1 MSPTEKCFLCPNSFK
16 FGPHEYNG
24 KLLSG
29 YGVMVC
35 RSCYS
40 GNWDGWAPHYEE
52 DLLEHLED
60 EGIDEPER
68 LENGLLPREF

>member
-1 MSPTEKCFLCPNSFK
+1 MSPVETCFICGCEFT

-24 KLLSG
+24 KLCKG
-29 YGVMVC
+29 YDVMTC
-35 RSCYS
+35 RQCYS
-40 GNWDGWAPHYEE
+40 GNWDGWAPHHEQT
-52 DLLEHLED
+52 LLEHLEA

>member
-1 MSPTEKCFLCPNSFK
+1 MCLTEQCFLCHNSFK
-16 FGPHEYNG
+16 FGPHEYGG
-24 KLLSG
+24 KLLGG

-35 RSCYS
+35 RSCYA
-40 GNWDGWAPHYEE
+40 GNWDGWAPHYED
-52 DLLEHLED
+52 DLLEHLEA